1 MPQNDIKLMHNF
13 TTHLSRHALSHRGY
27 EVGVSPCVRVC
38 VQHVCCQ
45 PFLAVRKPMWRHVMR
60 QEEAHLNSRPG
71 TNLCKQHAEIR

>member
-45 PFLAVRKPMWRHVMR
+45 PFLAVRKPM
-60 QEEAHLNSRPG
+60 
-71 TNLCKQHAEIR
+71 